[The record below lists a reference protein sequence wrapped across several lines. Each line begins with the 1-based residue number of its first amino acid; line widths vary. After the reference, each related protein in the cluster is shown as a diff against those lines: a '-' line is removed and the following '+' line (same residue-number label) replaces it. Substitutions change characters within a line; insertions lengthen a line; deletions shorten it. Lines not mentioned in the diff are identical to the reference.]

1 VTEQVNRELRNWY
14 QNEVDENT
22 KRPDSRDN
30 VKHNEKSD
38 QLFFR
43 ENDECGRARVSTDEK
58 HVLRGR

>member
-1 VTEQVNRELRNWY
+1 LRNWY